1 MKKTIF
7 ISTLLLFT
15 FFSWINPNALLP
27 VQAATYSLTYELYG
41 GTNHPMNPTSYDTE
55 SPNFT
60 FNAPTKGNYEFLG
73 WYASPNFEDSQAID
87 LFPGPWAGI
96 TRIYTRWGAPV
107 YEVSFDTNGGSAA
120 STQLARVTVEVASSG
135 TGFTDNSRQFGNNT
149 VTQQLSADFNN
160 DGYGDFMLFVG
171 AEKKMVQYT
180 STSTSSTIGFSS
192 SETTLLYQNTVY
204 ETKYT
209 DIDGDYIEDL
219 LILYNFNHPTPPITW
234 MRGLGNGTFAPEALI
249 SFDTP
254 GVAVSSLG
262 WFDVGDIN
270 QDGKVDMVFVTLTQA
285 KLALGKGD
293 GTFEAVQTIN
303 TTPTG
308 SSFGSYIILEDME
321 FDGDLDIIFHTNNNI
336 YLLKHN
342 GSNTAPFYP
351 TDALFIGAGGSK
363 GYATDVDK
371 NGIKDY
377 IFKFDQGIGAR
388 GILRFPDDTFVPTY
402 ISSGNYQNIY
412 LDTGLAYFWGFLSD
426 FDVYDLNNDGILDAI
441 YMSVSGYTRVFLSR
455 PNGTYQVIEKLIGDY
470 RTGGFIINR
479 IDGTFSY
486 IGYEETN
493 KSIQTFSI
501 STTNYLSSIGSLP
514 STTRDHYT
522 FAGWYKDEALTQSV
536 NFNSDILTA
545 NTILYAKW
553 NLINYGINYSMNGGT
568 NNNGNPTFMTIESS
582 SFTLLNPIKAG
593 SLFLGWYTTSN
604 FQGEPIT
611 VLPAGATASINLFAK
626 WLDPNTISF
635 NSNGGS
641 SVPNI
646 TTLPG
651 NAVTVPTAPTRP
663 GYTFDGWFVDRNF
676 TQPYTFT
683 TMPEASITLFA
694 KWTAL
699 TFTVTFVTNGGNE
712 IASISRDTDQS
723 LSLPAAPTKTG
734 NTFDGWYTNEALT
747 NRLTATKMTPYNLT
761 LYAKWITNVLT
772 LTYTVNDDT
781 ITQQVLFGT
790 TLSPLLPTPSKY
802 QYEFLGWSLDG
813 ETLFTLPNTMPDNNL
828 TLIALFRDN
837 VNPVVF
843 TLTDGDTYAGGVD
856 IIFNE
861 GTALLNGQP
870 VQSGY
875 RVQAA
880 GTYTLVL
887 TDDGGNVVEVTF
899 TVIEAVDNSNLR
911 WIIFA
916 SILTATWLFLALL
929 YFFNRQPSSGGPGG
943 TLVMNAPA
951 PKPRPVIQTKK
962 TVRPDQPVKKATI
975 AKTEVKAIV
984 QPQVVQPI
992 PAVQEIKP
1000 TPQPKPVE
1008 VKKPAPKVEVKKP
1021 IDKAPPMPVVKSEEI
1036 DRQLTETVIFKNPL
1050 KVKVDPV
1057 ESYTPE
1063 LKQSFTDTFV
1073 SEKRAVKVPE
1083 LTYVPQTTNVP
1094 FYTNL
1099 FRYIHR
1105 FAGVLTEGLL
1115 ASLTQSVIKLTDDKE
1130 AQLKIVEASTRTAEG
1145 LKTNQNQDYLLKILR
1160 RNVALNR
1167 DVLNPRNKYVYSY
1180 QRLATLLEE
1189 LGIYVEAVIVV
1200 REAYER
1206 VLVDTPDMTFE
1217 KRLARLEKKLVD
1229 SGGQRQDMIR
1239 K

>member
-1 MKKTIF
+1 
-7 ISTLLLFT
+7 
-15 FFSWINPNALLP
+15 
-27 VQAATYSLTYELYG
+27 
-41 GTNHPMNPTSYDTE
+41 MNPTSYDTE
-55 SPNFT
+55 NPNFT

-87 LFPGPWAGI
+87 LFPGPWVGL
-96 TRIYTRWGAPV
+96 TRVFARWGAPI
-107 YEVSFDTNGGSAA
+107 YEVSFDSNGGTPVSTKLASATLEA
-120 STQLARVTVEVASSG
+120 YYGL
-135 TGFTDNSRQFGNNT
+135 GFVDDSRQFGNNT

-270 QDGKVDMVFVTLTQA
+270 QDGKVDMVFLTLTQA

-363 GYATDVDK
+363 GYATDIDK

-388 GILRFPDDTFVPTY
+388 GILRFPDTTFVPTY
-402 ISSGNYQNIY
+402 ISTGNYQNIY
-412 LDTGLAYFWGFLSD
+412 LDTGLIQFWNFLSD

-441 YMSVSGYTRVFLSR
+441 YMSVAGYTRIFLSR

-522 FAGWYKDEALTQSV
+522 FAGWYKDEALTQSI
-536 NFNSDILTA
+536 NFNSDILTG
-545 NTILYAKW
+545 NTTLYAKW
-553 NLINYGINYSMNGGT
+553 SIINYGINYSMNGGT

-582 SFTLLNPIKAG
+582 SFTLLTPTKAG

-611 VLPAGATASINLFAK
+611 VLPAGATGSINLFAK

-663 GYTFDGWFVDRNF
+663 GYTFEGWFADRNF

-734 NTFDGWYTNEALT
+734 YTFDGWYTNEALT

-772 LTYTVNDDT
+772 LTYTVDDDT

-790 TLSPLLPTPSKY
+790 TLSPLLPIPSKY
-802 QYEFLGWSLDG
+802 QYEFLGWSIDG
-813 ETLFTLPNTMPDNNL
+813 ETLITLPNTMPDNNL

-856 IIFNE
+856 IVFNE

-870 VQSGY
+870 IQSGY

-880 GTYTLVL
+880 GTYTLVV

-899 TVIEAVDNSNLR
+899 TVIEAVDNSNIR

-916 SILTATWLFLALL
+916 SILAATWLFLAIL

-962 TVRPDQPVKKATI
+962 TVRPDQPVKKATV

-992 PAVQEIKP
+992 PAVQETKP
-1000 TPQPKPVE
+1000 STQPKPVE
-1008 VKKPAPKVEVKKP
+1008 VKKAEPKVEVKKP
-1021 IDKAPPMPVVKSEEI
+1021 IDKAPPMPVVKPEEI
-1036 DRQLTETVIFKNPL
+1036 DRQLTEAVIFKTPL

-1063 LKQSFTDTFV
+1063 LKQSFNDTFV

-1115 ASLTQSVIKLTDDKE
+1115 ASLTQSVIKLTDDKD

-1189 LGIYVEAVIVV
+1189 KGIYLEAVILV
-1200 REAYER
+1200 REAFER
-1206 VLVDTPDMTFE
+1206 GLVDTLDMTFE
-1217 KRLARLEKKLVD
+1217 KRLTRLEKKLVD

>member
-1 MKKTIF
+1 
-7 ISTLLLFT
+7 
-15 FFSWINPNALLP
+15 
-27 VQAATYSLTYELYG
+27 
-41 GTNHPMNPTSYDTE
+41 
-55 SPNFT
+55 
-60 FNAPTKGNYEFLG
+60 
-73 WYASPNFEDSQAID
+73 
-87 LFPGPWAGI
+87 
-96 TRIYTRWGAPV
+96 
-107 YEVSFDTNGGSAA
+107 
-120 STQLARVTVEVASSG
+120 
-135 TGFTDNSRQFGNNT
+135 
-149 VTQQLSADFNN
+149 
-160 DGYGDFMLFVG
+160 
-171 AEKKMVQYT
+171 
-180 STSTSSTIGFSS
+180 
-192 SETTLLYQNTVY
+192 
-204 ETKYT
+204 
-209 DIDGDYIEDL
+209 
-219 LILYNFNHPTPPITW
+219 
-234 MRGLGNGTFAPEALI
+234 
-249 SFDTP
+249 
-254 GVAVSSLG
+254 
-262 WFDVGDIN
+262 
-270 QDGKVDMVFVTLTQA
+270 
-285 KLALGKGD
+285 
-293 GTFEAVQTIN
+293 
-303 TTPTG
+303 
-308 SSFGSYIILEDME
+308 
-321 FDGDLDIIFHTNNNI
+321 
-336 YLLKHN
+336 
-342 GSNTAPFYP
+342 
-351 TDALFIGAGGSK
+351 
-363 GYATDVDK
+363 
-371 NGIKDY
+371 
-377 IFKFDQGIGAR
+377 
-388 GILRFPDDTFVPTY
+388 
-402 ISSGNYQNIY
+402 
-412 LDTGLAYFWGFLSD
+412 
-426 FDVYDLNNDGILDAI
+426 
-441 YMSVSGYTRVFLSR
+441 
-455 PNGTYQVIEKLIGDY
+455 
-470 RTGGFIINR
+470 
-479 IDGTFSY
+479 
-486 IGYEETN
+486 
-493 KSIQTFSI
+493 
-501 STTNYLSSIGSLP
+501 
-514 STTRDHYT
+514 
-522 FAGWYKDEALTQSV
+522 
-536 NFNSDILTA
+536 
-545 NTILYAKW
+545 
-553 NLINYGINYSMNGGT
+553 
-568 NNNGNPTFMTIESS
+568 MTIESTA
-582 SFTLLNPIKAG
+582 FTLLNPSKAG

-611 VLPAGATASINLFAK
+611 VLPAGATGSFNLFAK

-651 NAVTVPTAPTRP
+651 NAVSVPTAPTRP

-699 TFTVTFVTNGGNE
+699 TFTVTFFTNGGNE

-734 NTFDGWYTNEALT
+734 YTFDGWYTNEALT

-772 LTYTVNDDT
+772 LTYTVDYDT

-856 IIFNE
+856 IVFNE

-880 GTYTLVL
+880 GTYTLVV
-887 TDDGGNVVEVTF
+887 TDAGGNVVEVTF
-899 TVIEAVDNSNLR
+899 TVIEAVDNSNIR

-916 SILTATWLFLALL
+916 SILAATWLFLIML
-929 YFFNRQPSSGGPGG
+929 YLFNRKPSSGGPGG
-943 TLVMNAPA
+943 TLVMNTPA

-962 TVRPDQPVKKATI
+962 TVRPPQPVKKAMV

-992 PAVQEIKP
+992 PAVQETKP
-1000 TPQPKPVE
+1000 STQPKPVE

-1036 DRQLTETVIFKNPL
+1036 DRQLTETVIFKTPL

-1073 SEKRAVKVPE
+1073 SNRRAIKVPE

-1206 VLVDTPDMTFE
+1206 ELVDTPDTTFE
-1217 KRLARLEKKLVD
+1217 KRLTRLEKKLVD

>member
-1 MKKTIF
+1 MKKIIF

-15 FFSWINPNALLP
+15 IFSWITPNTLTP
-27 VQAATYSLTYELYG
+27 VQAATYSLSYELYG
-41 GTNHPMNPTSYDTE
+41 GTNHPTNPTSYNTDN
-55 SPNFT
+55 PDFT
-60 FNAPTKGNYEFLG
+60 LSAPTKGNYEFLG
-73 WYASPNFEDSQAID
+73 WYASPIFEDSQAID

-96 TRIYTRWGAPV
+96 TRVFARWGAPI
-107 YEVSFDTNGGSAA
+107 YEVSFDSNGGTSV
-120 STQLARVTVEVASSG
+120 STRLARATLEVSSSG
-135 TGFTDNSRQFGNNT
+135 AGFVDYSRQFGNNT

-180 STSTSSTIGFSS
+180 STSTGSNIAFSS

-219 LILYNFNHPTPPITW
+219 LILYNFNNPTPPITW

-270 QDGKVDMVFVTLTQA
+270 QDGKVDMVFITQTQA
-285 KLALGKGD
+285 KFALGKGD
-293 GTFEAVQTIN
+293 GTFEAVQAIN

-308 SSFGSYIILEDME
+308 TSFGSYIILEDMD
-321 FDGDLDIIFHTNNNI
+321 FDGDLDIVFHTNNNI

-363 GYATDVDK
+363 GYATDINK

-377 IFKFDQGIGAR
+377 IFKFDSGIGAR

-412 LDTGLAYFWGFLSD
+412 LDTGLAQFWGFLSD

-441 YMSVSGYTRVFLSR
+441 YMSVSGYTRIFLSR
-455 PNGTYQVIEKLIGDY
+455 PNGTYQVIERTIGDY

-486 IGYEETN
+486 AGYEETS
-493 KSIQTFSI
+493 KSVQVFGMSFK
-501 STTNYLSSIGSLP
+501 NYLSSIGSLP
-514 STTRDHYT
+514 STTRNHYT
-522 FAGWYKDEALTQSV
+522 FAGWYKDETFDQIV
-536 NFNSDILTA
+536 NINSDILTG
-545 NTILYAKW
+545 NTTLYAKW

-568 NNNGNPTFMTIESS
+568 NNNGNPTFMNIESS
-582 SFTLLNPIKAG
+582 SFTLLNPTKAG

-604 FQGEPIT
+604 FQGDPIT
-611 VLPAGATASINLFAK
+611 LLPAGATGSINLFAK

-641 SVPNI
+641 AVPNI

-651 NAVTVPTAPTRP
+651 NAVTAPTAPTRQ
-663 GYTFDGWFVDRNF
+663 GYTFDGWFVDRNY
-676 TQPYTFT
+676 TQAYTFT

-699 TFTVTFVTNGGNE
+699 TFSVTFVTNGGNE

-723 LSLPAAPTKTG
+723 LSLPSAPTRTG
-734 NTFDGWYTNEALT
+734 HTFDGWYTNEALT
-747 NRLTATKMTPYNLT
+747 NRFTATKMPPNNLT

-772 LTYTVNDDT
+772 LTYTVEDDT
-781 ITQQVLFGT
+781 VTQEVLFGS
-790 TLSPLLPTPSKY
+790 TLSSILPTPSKY
-802 QYEFLGWSLDG
+802 QYEFLGWSIDG
-813 ETLFTLPNTMPDNNL
+813 ETLITLPNTMPDNNL

-837 VNPVVF
+837 VAPVVF

-870 VQSGY
+870 IQSGY

-880 GTYTLVL
+880 GTYTLVV
-887 TDDGGNVVEVTF
+887 TDAGGNVVEVTF
-899 TVIEAVDNSNLR
+899 TVIEAVDNSNIR

-929 YFFNRQPSSGGPGG
+929 YFFNRQPSSSGPGG
-943 TLVMNAPA
+943 TLVMNTPA
-951 PKPRPVIQTKK
+951 PKPGPVIQTKK
-962 TVRPDQPVKKATI
+962 TVRPPEPVKKAMI
-975 AKTEVKAIV
+975 AKHEVKPLV
-984 QPQVVQPI
+984 QPQVVQPV

-1008 VKKPAPKVEVKKP
+1008 VKKPEPKVEVKKS
-1021 IDKAPPMPVVKSEEI
+1021 IDKAPPMPIVKPEEI
-1036 DRQLTETVIFKNPL
+1036 DQQLTETVIFKTPL

-1057 ESYTPE
+1057 ETYTPE
-1063 LKQSFTDTFV
+1063 LKQSFNDTFV
-1073 SEKRAVKVPE
+1073 SEERAVKVPE

-1189 LGIYVEAVIVV
+1189 LGIYVEAVIVA

-1206 VLVDTPDMTFE
+1206 GLMDTPETTFE
-1217 KRLARLEKKLVD
+1217 KRLSRLEKKLVE